1 MPPCPQEPALPAAG
15 RREYVEF
22 PEWGI
27 GKVRAKVDTGART
40 SALGVARYELER
52 NGEAVKARLH
62 LRRGRRKT
70 GEVKVVETPVVGMAI
85 VKNSGGTREQRPV
98 VEATVRLGPV
108 EKRIRLTVT
117 DRTEMLCSMLLG
129 REALCGSFVVDVRG
143 KYLLRG

>member
-1 MPPCPQEPALPAAG
+1 MPPSPQEPALPAVG

-22 PEWGI
+22 PDWGV
-27 GKVRAKVDTGART
+27 GRVKAKVDTGART

-52 NGEAVKARLH
+52 SGEAVTARLH
-62 LRRGRRKT
+62 LRRGRRRA

-98 VEATVRLGPV
+98 VEVTVRLGPV
-108 EKRIRLTVT
+108 AKRIRLTVT
-117 DRTEMLCSMLLG
+117 DRTGMLCPMLLG
-129 REALCGSFVVDVRG
+129 REALRDSFVVDVRG